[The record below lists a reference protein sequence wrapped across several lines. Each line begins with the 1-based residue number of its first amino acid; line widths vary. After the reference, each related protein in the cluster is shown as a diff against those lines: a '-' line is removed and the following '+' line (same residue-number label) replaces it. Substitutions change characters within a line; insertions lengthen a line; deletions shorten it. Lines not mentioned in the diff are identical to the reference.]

1 MYMYLTNFD
10 VYNSIFSGNYVTND
24 ISGGHG
30 GGIYGDIGGTVINEV
45 DASISAARLYVNG
58 NVAASGDGTSWE
70 QAFKTL
76 EEAFEHMEHRCS
88 AAEKIWVAAGV
99 YKPNKIAGNGT
110 TDRDKAFLPPS
121 HIKIYGSFAG
131 TETSLEQRDLSNPAN
146 RSILSGDFNDN
157 DVVTGSGETLSISGN
172 EENASRVVIL
182 MHTTNTVLDGFT
194 IKGGNAIGS
203 NDIRIGTYTLNNDD
217 GAGIYGYQADAR
229 IVNCIFTQNTAARG
243 GAFFTSEYSYP
254 VVENCLFLHN
264 IATTNGSALTTLYNF
279 PIVNCTFWGN
289 RGTGSN
295 TSAVYAGANYFT
307 MRNSIIYGNNGGF
320 DHNGNGA
327 GLNITNCLIQG
338 QTPAVDGNIDGN
350 LDPLFRDPDNGD
362 FRLQSNSPLIDQ
374 GDNSY
379 VTTTLD
385 LLGNPRIGNGI
396 VDIGAF
402 EFTPP
407 SSLPVTLI
415 HFTGVLRNGIAELRW
430 KTGIEE
436 NFSHF
441 EIQQAVVVA
450 NEEQFKTIGTLNA
463 KGNNSAYTFYAP
475 QTEPVA
481 FYRLKMVDID
491 NRESY
496 SKIIPLAGQADNSV
510 QLYPNPAK
518 DHITI
523 TVDRAGSL
531 SIYDAWGRHIRNEVL
546 RAGINRVDLR
556 GVKAGV
562 YFGMING
569 VPVQFVKE

>member
-1 MYMYLTNFD
+1 
-10 VYNSIFSGNYVTND
+10 
-24 ISGGHG
+24 
-30 GGIYGDIGGTVINEV
+30 
-45 DASISAARLYVNG
+45 
-58 NVAASGDGTSWE
+58 
-70 QAFKTL
+70 
-76 EEAFEHMEHRCS
+76 MEHRCS
-88 AAEKIWVAAGV
+88 AAEEIWVAAGV

>member
-1 MYMYLTNFD
+1 MYLTNFD

-362 FRLQSNSPLIDQ
+362 FRIQSNSPLIDQ

>member
-1 MYMYLTNFD
+1 MYLTNFD

-88 AAEKIWVAAGV
+88 AAEEIWVAAGV

-110 TDRDKAFLPPS
+110 TGRDKAFLPPS

>member
-1 MYMYLTNFD
+1 MYLTNFD

-362 FRLQSNSPLIDQ
+362 FRIQSNSPLIDQ
-374 GDNSY
+374 GDNCY

-496 SKIIPLAGQADNSV
+496 SKIIPLAGKADNSV

-523 TVDRAGSL
+523 TVDWAGSL

>member
-1 MYMYLTNFD
+1 MYLTNFD

-182 MHTTNTVLDGFT
+182 MHTTNTVLDGFI

>member
-1 MYMYLTNFD
+1 MYLTNFD

-496 SKIIPLAGQADNSV
+496 SKIIPLAGKADNSV

>member
-1 MYMYLTNFD
+1 MYLTNFD

>member
-1 MYMYLTNFD
+1 MYLTNFD

-362 FRLQSNSPLIDQ
+362 FRIQSNSPLIDQ

-496 SKIIPLAGQADNSV
+496 SKIIPLAGKADNSV